1 MDIYDYHIP
10 IELIYVFSII
20 YGVIFLC
27 LLSFKILDSVKH
39 SKLSNELLVRTTSWL
54 WMVLVITVIVI
65 APPIVGTIILA
76 FISFVALR
84 EMLSIGIFRQ
94 SDRIA
99 LFAAYFTLPV
109 QYYFAYTNDLVLF
122 LIWIPLFMFIVIP
135 FLLVLK
141 GHTEKIGRSM
151 SLIPAILILTVF
163 MISHIAMLYN
173 LDIPDNPAGP
183 GGLIIY
189 LIMLTEF
196 NDVFQFVWGKTLGK
210 HKIIPKISPN
220 KTWEGFLGG
229 VFTTTGLA
237 YAMNFLTPFVW
248 WESLILGFV
257 ISIAGFMGDLLIS
270 AIKRDLNLKDTSD
283 MIPGH
288 GGAMDR
294 LDSLAIT
301 APIYFHTILL
311 ILRT

>member
-1 MDIYDYHIP
+1 MDILNYHIP

-20 YGVIFLC
+20 YGVIILC
-27 LLSFKILDSVKH
+27 LISFKILDTAKP
-39 SKLSNELLVRTTSWL
+39 SKLSHELLTRTISWFY
-54 WMVLVITVIVI
+54 MVLGITVIVI
-65 APPIVGTIILA
+65 APPIVGTLILA

-84 EMLSIGIFRQ
+84 EMLSIGIFRA

-99 LFAAYFTLPV
+99 LFAAYLTIPV
-109 QYYFAYTNDLVLF
+109 QYFFAYTNDLILF
-122 LIWIPLFMFIVIP
+122 LIWIPLFMFIALP

-141 GHTEKIGRSM
+141 GQTQRIGRSM
-151 SLIPAILILTVF
+151 SLIPAILVLTVF
-163 MISHIAMLYN
+163 MISHIAMLFG
-173 LDIPDNPAGP
+173 LDFPNSPAGP

-196 NDVFQFVWGKTLGK
+196 NDVFQFVWGKSLGR

-229 VFTTTGLA
+229 VFSTIGLA
-237 YAMNFLTPFVW
+237 YLMRFLTPFEW
-248 WESLILGFV
+248 WQALIIGAV
-257 ISIAGFMGDLLIS
+257 IALSGFMGDLLIS
-270 AIKRDLNLKDTSD
+270 AIKRDLKLKDTSD
-283 MIPGH
+283 IIPGH

-301 APIYFHTILL
+301 APIFYHTILL
-311 ILRT
+311 IMR